1 MNEEI
6 SIKDAVSVDIS
17 VSIIL
22 DKLKVALQGVER
34 VVTSR
39 STLPILNN
47 VLIKTSK
54 SGVEVVA
61 TDLEVG
67 IKFFLGGKVEKEGSV
82 TVPGRTLIGLVNSL
96 HGDTIAL
103 ESKNNILQVVCG
115 ETKASING
123 VPADDFPVIP
133 EVEGGRVVKLRTEV
147 FKDLLAQVDFAAS
160 SEESRPV
167 LTGVYLISG
176 GSGLTAVATDSYRL
190 SEAAAKEK
198 LSEEFNVIIP
208 VRTLHEIRRLVGDTP
223 QFELRLGE
231 NQIMVAT
238 DSATLV
244 SRIIE
249 GEYPNYKQIIPQKSD
264 TTVEMDVQE
273 FSDAVKTAAIFSMEG
288 SNTVRLNI
296 QPSGTVEVV
305 SESSQVG
312 NFAAKVKAG
321 VKGAGGEISFN
332 AKYLLDGLNSFDTPR
347 FTLGMT
353 NKTAA
358 GVFRPSG
365 VEDRLYLVMPLRS

>member
-115 ETKASING
+115 ETKATING
-123 VPADDFPVIP
+123 IPADDFPAIP
-133 EVEGGRVVKLRTEV
+133 EVEGGRVV
-147 FKDLLAQVDFAAS
+147 
-160 SEESRPV
+160 
-167 LTGVYLISG
+167 
-176 GSGLTAVATDSYRL
+176 
-190 SEAAAKEK
+190 
-198 LSEEFNVIIP
+198 
-208 VRTLHEIRRLVGDTP
+208 
-223 QFELRLGE
+223 
-231 NQIMVAT
+231 
-238 DSATLV
+238 
-244 SRIIE
+244 
-249 GEYPNYKQIIPQKSD
+249 
-264 TTVEMDVQE
+264 
-273 FSDAVKTAAIFSMEG
+273 
-288 SNTVRLNI
+288 
-296 QPSGTVEVV
+296 
-305 SESSQVG
+305 
-312 NFAAKVKAG
+312 
-321 VKGAGGEISFN
+321 
-332 AKYLLDGLNSFDTPR
+332 
-347 FTLGMT
+347 
-353 NKTAA
+353 
-358 GVFRPSG
+358 
-365 VEDRLYLVMPLRS
+365 